1 MNFRFIYKIINIDEW
16 QIAKKNGLYTGSPK
30 DIKDGFIHF
39 SGKEQVDGTLKKF
52 FTNQKNLILL
62 KVNTLNL
69 DHLLWEQASDGN
81 MFPHL
86 YSSLDLST
94 VVKEFEI
101 NLGEDGSHV
110 IPDNF

>member
-52 FTNQKNLILL
+52 F
-62 KVNTLNL
+62 
-69 DHLLWEQASDGN
+69 
-81 MFPHL
+81 
-86 YSSLDLST
+86 Y
-94 VVKEFEI
+94 
-101 NLGEDGSHV
+101 
-110 IPDNF
+110 